1 MSMFSRRQFLGSM
14 GAMGAAAAYPGAW
27 AASATPSGLSTDEVL
42 RLEAQATGFFNPLRL
57 PGTSGLF
64 GVLPVTDFKEVHVV
78 RSEIEVLP
86 GQRTPV
92 LAYAVEDRKSVV

>member
-57 PGTSGLF
+57 PGTVASSGCC
-64 GVLPVTDFKEVHVV
+64 P
-78 RSEIEVLP
+78 
-86 GQRTPV
+86 
-92 LAYAVEDRKSVV
+92 